1 MPSCLRTAP
10 GSGGVPRVAVSAGPA
25 WGASTPHCASIL
37 EHARPGPQLPLG
49 SAARMPSIPSR
60 ACAKLDCQSSLQSLS
75 SRKTVAP
82 PSTRC
87 CQRPWGV
94 LASRAQGRAARL
106 LGPCHHAPAAAPPT
120 PPVLPSCSACWCP
133 RLSLRAAWRF
143 WAQHPG
149 CSRWHL
155 AHIGHLGLV
164 LTVLSWSPS
173 PQHRSL
179 FGPLSS
185 LGFLLW
191 TQSSFHSP
199 LLHPASVHPRACALT
214 PPRAR
219 LGRARVPSALAEPSG
234 RAPGQPLFCGGTAPS
249 SLCEQLSLTGQPAPP
264 HPAQPHLRRCPSWV
278 ASALLRGSTQGRARA
293 QGWCGWSPCAAVSWT
308 SCGFQSGRLTGSGF
322 DVPRLQTQQR
332 KDNV

>member
-1 MPSCLRTAP
+1 ML
-10 GSGGVPRVAVSAGPA
+10 
-25 WGASTPHCASIL
+25 
-37 EHARPGPQLPLG
+37 
-49 SAARMPSIPSR
+49 SIPSR

-106 LGPCHHAPAAAPPT
+106 LGPCRHARPEPG
-120 PPVLPSCSACWCP
+120 CG
-133 RLSLRAAWRF
+133 RAAHAAR
-143 WAQHPG
+143 AALLQCLLVPPPQPPRCLALLGTAPG
-149 CSRWHL
+149 RSRWHL
-155 AHIGHLGLV
+155 ARIGHLGLV

-234 RAPGQPLFCGGTAPS
+234 RAPGRPLFCGGTAPS

-278 ASALLRGSTQGRARA
+278 ASALLRGSTQGCARA

>member
-106 LGPCHHAPAAAPPT
+106 LGPCRHARPEPG
-120 PPVLPSCSACWCP
+120 CG
-133 RLSLRAAWRF
+133 RAAHAAR
-143 WAQHPG
+143 AALLQ
-149 CSRWHL
+149 CL
-155 AHIGHLGLV
+155 LV
-164 LTVLSWSPS
+164 PS
-173 PQHRSL
+173 PQ
-179 FGPLSS
+179 
-185 LGFLLW
+185 
-191 TQSSFHSP
+191 
-199 LLHPASVHPRACALT
+199 
-214 PPRAR
+214 PPRC
-219 LGRARVPSALAEPSG
+219 LAL
-234 RAPGQPLFCGGTAPS
+234 LGTAP
-249 SLCEQLSLTGQPAPP
+249 
-264 HPAQPHLRRCPSWV
+264 
-278 ASALLRGSTQGRARA
+278 RA
-293 QGWCGWSPCAAVSWT
+293 QQVAPGTYRTFGFGLDGSFLMSSDGLTSWP
-308 SCGFQSGRLTGSGF
+308 RPLLT
-322 DVPRLQTQQR
+322 
-332 KDNV
+332 

>member
-10 GSGGVPRVAVSAGPA
+10 GSGGVHRPPTAPAFSSTPGPGRSSRLVVLLECPASQVERVQNWTVSPPFSHSPLGKRWLHPPLAAASVLGASWPLALRAAQPASWGPA
-25 WGASTPHCASIL
+25 VT
-37 EHARPGPQLPLG
+37 HAR
-49 SAARMPSIPSR
+49 SR
-60 ACAKLDCQSSLQSLS
+60 A
-75 SRKTVAP
+75 
-82 PSTRC
+82 
-87 CQRPWGV
+87 
-94 LASRAQGRAARL
+94 
-106 LGPCHHAPAAAPPT
+106 AAAPPT
-120 PPVLPSCSACWCP
+120 PPTLPSCSACWCP

-149 CSRWHL
+149 RSRWHL
-155 AHIGHLGLV
+155 ARIGHLGLV

-185 LGFLLW
+185 LGSLLW

-219 LGRARVPSALAEPSG
+219 LGRARVPSARAEPSG
-234 RAPGQPLFCGGTAPS
+234 RAPGRPLFCGGTAPS

-278 ASALLRGSTQGRARA
+278 ASALLCGSTQGRARA